1 MTRTRDKGLLLI
13 SGFKLLRGFALLALA
28 AGAFKLLHRDM
39 EAVVLYWLDV
49 LRIDPDNELFRHV
62 IARLMSLDDRQ
73 LKQIGAATFAYGSIL
88 LVESVGLF
96 LEKRWAEFFT
106 IIKTSCF
113 IPFELYE
120 ISIRFTGVKLAILII
135 NLAIVAYLVHVVRKN
150 PHRKQMATSGA
161 HPG

>member
-13 SGFKLLRGFALLALA
+13 SAFKLLRGIALLAVA
-28 AGAFKLLHRDM
+28 AGAFNLLHRDM
-39 EAVVLYWLDV
+39 ETVVLYWLDV

-62 IARLMSLDDRQ
+62 VERLMALDDHQ

-96 LEKRWAEFFT
+96 FEKRWAEFFT

-113 IPFELYE
+113 IPFELYQ
-120 ISIRFTGVKLAILII
+120 IWLRFTGVKFAILII

-150 PHRKQMATSGA
+150 PHRKRAVFAG
-161 HPG
+161 PNFG

>member
-13 SGFKLLRGFALLALA
+13 SGFKLLRGIALLAVA

-73 LKQIGAATFAYGSIL
+73 LKQIGAATFVYGSIL

-96 LEKRWAEFFT
+96 FEKRWAEFFT

-120 ISIRFTGVKLAILII
+120 MSIRFTAVKLAILII
-135 NLAIVAYLVHVVRKN
+135 NLAIVAYLVHVVRKS
-150 PHRKQMATSGA
+150 PHRKEVAAAGTNSG
-161 HPG
+161 